1 VKNTRRLIGLFLAVG
16 AAVLMWWTQGD
27 DGRADPDDT
36 IAPETTVTN
45 NLATTPIPSTT
56 EAPATSSDITL
67 ETVTVTEVTV
77 TEVTVTEP
85 SDDTAVT
92 PTTFVDDGIESIDVD
107 SLPSQAGDTLE
118 LIDTD
123 GPFPYDQD
131 DGVFQNREGILP
143 SRYDGYYR
151 EYSVETPGSDDRG
164 ARRIITGADG
174 EIYYT
179 EDHYESF
186 WRVVT

>member
-1 VKNTRRLIGLFLAVG
+1 MKNTRSLIGLFLAVG
-16 AAVLMWWTQGD
+16 AAVLVWWTQGD
-27 DGRADPDDT
+27 DGRADSDVT
-36 IAPETTVTN
+36 IAPETTVTTN
-45 NLATTPIPSTT
+45 PATTPILSTT
-56 EAPATSSDITL
+56 EASATSSDITV
-67 ETVTVTEVTV
+67 ETVTITEVTV

-107 SLPSQAGDTLE
+107 SLPSQASDTLG
-118 LIDTD
+118 LIEAD

-151 EYSVETPGSDDRG
+151 EYTVETPGSGDRG
-164 ARRIITGADG
+164 ARRIVTGADG

-186 WRVVT
+186 WRVVP

>member
-1 VKNTRRLIGLFLAVG
+1 MKNTRSLIGLFLAVG
-16 AAVLMWWTQGD
+16 AAVLVWWTQGD
-27 DGRADPDDT
+27 DGRADSDVT
-36 IAPETTVTN
+36 IAPETTVTTN
-45 NLATTPIPSTT
+45 PATTPILSTT
-56 EAPATSSDITL
+56 EASATSSDITL
-67 ETVTVTEVTV
+67 ETVTITEVTV

-107 SLPSQAGDTLE
+107 SLPSQASDTLG
-118 LIDTD
+118 LIEAD

-151 EYSVETPGSDDRG
+151 EYTVETPGSGDRG
-164 ARRIITGADG
+164 ARRIVTGADG

>member
-1 VKNTRRLIGLFLAVG
+1 MKNTRRLIGLFLAVG

-36 IAPETTVTN
+36 IAPETTVTT

-67 ETVTVTEVTV
+67 ETVTV

-164 ARRIITGADG
+164 ARRIVTGADG

>member
-1 VKNTRRLIGLFLAVG
+1 MKNTRSLIGLFLAVG

-36 IAPETTVTN
+36 IAPETTVTT

-67 ETVTVTEVTV
+67 ETVTV

-118 LIDTD
+118 LINTD

-164 ARRIITGADG
+164 ARRIVTGADG

>member
-1 VKNTRRLIGLFLAVG
+1 MKNTRSLIGLLLAVG

-27 DGRADPDDT
+27 DGRADSDVT
-36 IAPETTVTN
+36 IAPETTVT
-45 NLATTPIPSTT
+45 TKPTSPIPSTT
-56 EAPATSSDITL
+56 EAPATSPDITV
-67 ETVTVTEVTV
+67 ETVTITEVTV

-107 SLPSQAGDTLE
+107 SLPSQASDTLG
-118 LIDTD
+118 LIEAD
-123 GPFPYDQD
+123 GPFSYDQD
-131 DGVFQNREGILP
+131 GGVFQNREGILP

-151 EYSVETPGSDDRG
+151 EYTVETPGSDDRG
-164 ARRIITGADG
+164 ARRIVTGADG